1 MTIFQYL
8 FMVTMGKKNYYM
20 MRVCMKK
27 KITKKIL
34 LLISTLSSVKSKSS
48 CALNGNDMD
57 FIDWLNPLGISPFLS
72 PSVWRVAEALRAPAP
87 VCGVTRAT
95 GG

>member
-1 MTIFQYL
+1 
-8 FMVTMGKKNYYM
+8 MVTMEKKKLLYDESLH
-20 MRVCMKK
+20 KK
-27 KITKKIL
+27 KITKRIL

-57 FIDWLNPLGISPFLS
+57 FIDWLNPLGISPFLT
-72 PSVWRVAEALRAPAP
+72 PSVWGVAEALRAPAP

>member
-1 MTIFQYL
+1 MIIFQYL
-8 FMVTMGKKNYYM
+8 WLLWKKNLLYDESLHE
-20 MRVCMKK
+20 K

-34 LLISTLSSVKSKSS
+34 LFISTLSSVKSKSS